1 MDGLGSLHNEKGGSM
16 QEKVAKIHSTSMAIL
31 EKVGIKL
38 HHSAICSI
46 LQENGIQVKHQIA
59 YFTEEQVMSWVGK
72 APGKF
77 TVHAR
82 NPEHDALIGGG
93 QPQYAGG
100 YGCSAITD
108 AAGFI
113 PMAISTGVGAEVQRP
128 LATVVVGGIMTST
141 FLTLFL
147 IPALYFFI
155 AEWRSR

>member
-1 MDGLGSLHNEKGGSM
+1 M
-16 QEKVAKIHSTSMAIL
+16 QEKVARIHQTSMAIL
-31 EKVGIKL
+31 QKVGIKL

-46 LQENGIQVKHQIA
+46 LQENGIKVKDQIA

-82 NPEHDALIGGG
+82 NPQHDALIGGG

-108 AAGFI
+108 AAGNRREATLSDYIRFI
-113 PMAISTGVGAEVQRP
+113 KLVQQCDGFR
-128 LATVVVGGIMTST
+128 LNGGILVQPTE
-141 FLTLFL
+141 
-147 IPALYFFI
+147 IPVAQTHSKFNDIYP
-155 AEWRSR
+155 